1 MELGVVAAAPPDD
14 ERDREGAEQ
23 QDPGGDGRPDHRRDR
38 ERGRGLRLR
47 LDAQRKA
54 VGLAE
59 VPVDLRLRDD
69 GGAGGDEHVVHPR
82 PRGHPL
88 GQEEDG
94 EEALRKAAPRG
105 GGGAL
110 GRGGGGGGGAGGRR
124 AEGLRERL
132 LSVTKAGGVG
142 VRWEAAGATGPQARP
157 MEGGARPNQ
166 KTDDR
171 TCLGRPP
178 GHR

>member
-110 GRGGGGGGGAGGRR
+110 GRGGGGGGGR
-124 AEGLRERL
+124 
-132 LSVTKAGGVG
+132 KAGGGVTGAVTVG
-142 VRWEAAGATGPQARP
+142 YQGRWGGREVGSGRRDWAAGSAH
-157 MEGGARPNQ
+157 
-166 KTDDR
+166 
-171 TCLGRPP
+171 GRR
-178 GHR
+178 GET